1 VIFPCGSDARLAP
14 WRTAGWLAAT
24 AAGVSTAIAG
34 AEMGSAT
41 LGLAGLLAAGA
52 GGAGLWIVRT
62 IRYELSDFE
71 FRTRYGP
78 WTRRVPLECIEGVT
92 HASRNVLG
100 FPRVLAYLTLL
111 YRDGGGERTL
121 HLYPDDAQGLM
132 EALVARAP
140 FLERRG
146 DHVVRTPALVARP

>member
-24 AAGVSTAIAG
+24 AAGMSTAIAG
-34 AEMGSAT
+34 ADLGSIA
-41 LGLAGLLAAGA
+41 LGLTGLLAAAA
-52 GGAGLWIVRT
+52 GGTGLWIVRT

-71 FRTRYGP
+71 FTARYGP
-78 WTRRVPLECIEGVT
+78 WRRRVPLECIEGVAP
-92 HASRNVLG
+92 ASRSVLG

-111 YRDGGGERTL
+111 YRDGARERTL
-121 HLYPDDAQGLM
+121 HLYPDDVQGLLA
-132 EALVARAP
+132 ALVARAP

-146 DHVVRTPALVARP
+146 DHIVRTPALVAEL